1 MDKAFKV
8 GVILFMCIALVGCK
22 VNSGNVQEN
31 QNTVIADRVVVTA
44 ACVETDFKSNQS
56 NAASP
61 KRGVYISE
69 LLSDAITKNNAK
81 NVWYRIVVNNPGF
94 RGVSLEEEL
103 NYICEI
109 GAKNISKNENSS
121 DVPVQT
127 SSITYFMEAT
137 EDMIVEISKR
147 ESWKIYLAP
156 PARQIGYSDKISDS
170 LTATLSQLDNND
182 MLEVAA
188 VLIYDSSNYYA
199 LKQNIPINF
208 VYNNELFQE
217 FSRGAGLTYTE
228 CDALLEQ
235 TVVDILKRNNILEK
249 RVVSDDLPQI
259 GFGEV
264 VYPHAAVLEDIP
276 VGFNAVL
283 TKTEILKLAEDP
295 EIKVIYLAGQ

>member
-1 MDKAFKV
+1 MDKVIKV
-8 GVILFMCIALVGCK
+8 GIILFLCISLVGCNANLGYK
-22 VNSGNVQEN
+22 EGI
-31 QNTVIADRVVVTA
+31 QNAETTDRVVITA
-44 ACVETDFKSNQS
+44 TSVEPDFKSNQR

-81 NVWYRIVVNNPGF
+81 NVWYRIVVKNPGF
-94 RGVSLEEEL
+94 IGVSLEEEL

-127 SSITYFMEAT
+127 SSKTYFMEAT

-156 PARQIGYSDKISDS
+156 PARQGEYSYKISDS

-264 VYPHAAVLEDIP
+264 LYPHAAMLEDIP

-283 TKTEILKLAEDP
+283 TKAEILKLAEDE